1 MKNFFKKYNW
11 DIIVALLGLITMICN
26 FILPPDWYVAILCLI
41 TSIFGGIYIYK
52 ALRLWLCSKVLFDWY
67 LINSSFLF
75 KVTAIVLSLPSILT
89 VLVIIIN
96 ILLYPFSST
105 SDKSLCYSP
114 KNLMY
119 DENLYVK
126 KNAEADTIYI
136 QKSQEDD
143 KNLYVIKNAE
153 ADTTFIQKN
162 QEDPS
167 LYLTVYYHLIDPG
180 NQHMAGSKSGRGWS
194 ALIAIIGVIFFN
206 GLFVSA
212 FVAWFDRRK
221 EKWQKGEIKYK
232 ELPTKGNHYVII
244 GGNDMVAG
252 IVRQLLE
259 QEVEK
264 ELPYILIQTSRDV
277 EEFRRE
283 LFSFIPEEKRQQIII
298 YHGSR
303 TSKEDI
309 SHLFIEQCIEIFILG
324 EETRTDD
331 IESYHDTM
339 NMECLDLIY
348 EQSKEQNIDKKIT
361 CRVMFEYQTTFSVFQ
376 FYDIDKEKQK
386 YIDFKPFN
394 YYEVCAQ
401 KVLISKNLQ
410 EDKKQENRQETTNT
424 AGTYL
429 PLEGIE
435 GIRENSTEY
444 VHLFI
449 VGMSRMGVA
458 MAIEAAHLAHY
469 PNYKESNKIRTK
481 ITFID
486 KNADE
491 ERLFF
496 MGRFKELF
504 ALSNWRYGT
513 TANSCHI
520 KYHDDNNIKWE
531 RRHTPTDCEHL
542 DGDFLD
548 IEWEFIDGGIEHPAI
563 QNYIIETTKEET
575 KITIA
580 ICLPESNRSHAA
592 AMYLDKKIYK
602 SHKVKQILVYNRYGN
617 SIIKSLTTTSGYF
630 PYKNKL
636 QAFGMPNDCLNIEA
650 LKEGEDVGDKISN
663 KYEEIKK
670 LINKTEEE
678 QAKNKTNTN
687 TTKNTD
693 KNKFKGKSDVAKKWS
708 DIYNGNTI
716 WTKLRCIGHNTGI
729 NNEDWAN
736 HKEILA
742 DVEHNRWNIEQL
754 LMNFRPLT
762 VEEQQNVINGVKDKE
777 WYKSEMA
784 HFDICSN
791 KQLQNIDADARAY
804 DLGLTDLLPSIYDE
818 LNNQH
823 EANENRPT
831 NN

>member
-1 MKNFFKKYNW
+1 MKRFLSQNIKK
-11 DIIVALLGLITMICN
+11 IIIISSIFTLVFSFIPLDGSWKYLYYALLSISAFFGLLYIIG
-26 FILPPDWYVAILCLI
+26 IGILC
-41 TSIFGGIYIYK
+41 F
-52 ALRLWLCSKVLFDWY
+52 CSKKKPLFDWH
-67 LINSSFLF
+67 LINGSFLL
-75 KVTAIVLSLPSILT
+75 KITAIVLALPSMLT
-89 VLVIIIN
+89 APFLLSNN
-96 ILLYPFSST
+96 ILNNNNDLSAKDLIYSEQLYP
-105 SDKSLCYSP
+105 KS
-114 KNLMY
+114 
-119 DENLYVK
+119 
-126 KNAEADTIYI
+126 DTIQAT
-136 QKSQEDD
+136 QKPPE
-143 KNLYVIKNAE
+143 LYWA
-153 ADTTFIQKN
+153 
-162 QEDPS
+162 
-167 LYLTVYYHLIDPG
+167 VYMHLMDPG

-206 GLFVSA
+206 GLLVSA

-252 IVRQLLE
+252 IVRQLLA
-259 QEVEK
+259 EK
-264 ELPYILIQTSRDV
+264 ELPYVLIQTSRDV
-277 EEFRRE
+277 EGFRRE
-283 LFSFIPEEKRQQIII
+283 LFSFISEEKRQQIII

-309 SHLFIEQCIEIFILG
+309 SHLFIEQCKEIFILG

-348 EQSKEQNIDKKIT
+348 ELCKEQNIDKHIT

-394 YYEVCAQ
+394 YYEICAQ
-401 KVLISKNLQ
+401 KVLIK
-410 EDKKQENRQETTNT
+410 DKKQENRQETTNT

-435 GIRENSTEY
+435 GIRENSSEY

-469 PNYKESNKIRTK
+469 PNYKETNKIRTK

-491 ERLFF
+491 ERHFF

-504 ALSNWRYGT
+504 AISNWRYGT

-542 DGDFLD
+542 GGDFLD

-563 QNYIIETTKEET
+563 QNYIIETTKEDT

-602 SHKVKQILVYNRYGN
+602 SHKVKQILIYNRYGN

-636 QAFGMPNDCLNIEA
+636 QAFGMPDDCLNIEA
-650 LKEGEDVGDKISN
+650 LKEGEKVGNKISN

-670 LINKTEEE
+670 LIKKAEEE
-678 QAKNKTNTN
+678 QAKNKAHTKTPKDTDNTN
-687 TTKNTD
+687 DTGTD
-693 KNKFKGKSDVAKKWS
+693 KFKGKSDVAKKWS

-716 WTKLRCIGHNTGI
+716 WTKLRCIGYNTGI

-736 HKEILA
+736 HKETLA

>member
-26 FILPPDWYVAILCLI
+26 FILPPNWVNNSLCFI
-41 TSIFGGIYIYK
+41 TSIFGGIYICK
-52 ALRLWLCSKVLFDWY
+52 ALRLWFCNKKEVLFDWY
-67 LINSSFLF
+67 LINGSFLF
-75 KVTAIVLSLPSILT
+75 KITAIVLSLPSILT
-89 VLVIIIN
+89 FPFIFLNNTIDFSAKDLIYSEQ
-96 ILLYPFSST
+96 LYP
-105 SDKSLCYSP
+105 KS
-114 KNLMY
+114 
-119 DENLYVK
+119 
-126 KNAEADTIYI
+126 DTI
-136 QKSQEDD
+136 QATQEPPE
-143 KNLYVIKNAE
+143 LYWA
-153 ADTTFIQKN
+153 
-162 QEDPS
+162 
-167 LYLTVYYHLIDPG
+167 VYMHLMDPG
-180 NQHMAGSKSGRGWS
+180 NQHMSTTPSGRGVS

-221 EKWQKGEIKYK
+221 EKWLKGEIKYK

-259 QEVEK
+259 QRVEK

-277 EEFRRE
+277 EGFRRE

-309 SHLFIEQCIEIFILG
+309 SHLFIEQCKEIFILG

-348 EQSKEQNIDKKIT
+348 EQSKEQNIEDKQIT

-401 KVLISKNLQ
+401 KVLINKNLQ

-429 PLEGIE
+429 PLEGME

-491 ERLFF
+491 ERHFF

-542 DGDFLD
+542 GGDFLD

-636 QAFGMPNDCLNIEA
+636 QAFGMPNDCLNIKA
-650 LKEGEDVGDKISN
+650 LKDGENVGNKIRN

-678 QAKNKTNTN
+678 QVKNKTHTN
-687 TTKNTD
+687 TTKNTDNTD

-716 WTKLRCIGHNTGI
+716 WTKLRCIGYNTGI
-729 NNEDWAN
+729 NNEDWTN
-736 HKEILA
+736 HKETLA

-791 KQLQNIDADARAY
+791 KQLQNIDADARSY

>member
-1 MKNFFKKYNW
+1 MKKFLSQNIKK
-11 DIIVALLGLITMICN
+11 IIIISSIFTLVFSFIPLDGSWKYLYYALLSISAFFGLLYIIG
-26 FILPPDWYVAILCLI
+26 IGILC
-41 TSIFGGIYIYK
+41 F
-52 ALRLWLCSKVLFDWY
+52 CSKKKPLFDWH
-67 LINSSFLF
+67 LINGSFLL
-75 KVTAIVLSLPSILT
+75 KITAIVLSLPSILT
-89 VLVIIIN
+89 MLIIIPN

-119 DENLYVK
+119 DENLYVE

-136 QKSQEDD
+136 QKCD

-167 LYLTVYYHLIDPG
+167 LYSTVYYHLIDPG

-206 GLFVSA
+206 GLLVSA

-221 EKWQKGEIKYK
+221 EKWLKGEIKYK
-232 ELPTKGNHYVII
+232 KLPTKGNHYVII

-252 IVRQLLE
+252 IVRQLLA
-259 QEVEK
+259 EK
-264 ELPYILIQTSRDV
+264 ELPYVLIQTSRDV
-277 EEFRRE
+277 EGFRRE

-303 TSKEDI
+303 TSMEDI
-309 SHLFIEQCIEIFILG
+309 SHLFIEQCKEIFILG

-348 EQSKEQNIDKKIT
+348 ELCKKQNVKKHIT

-401 KVLISKNLQ
+401 KVLIK
-410 EDKKQENRQETTNT
+410 DKKQENRQETTNT

-491 ERLFF
+491 ERHFF

-504 ALSNWRYGT
+504 AISNWRYGT

-542 DGDFLD
+542 GGDFLD

-563 QNYIIETTKEET
+563 QNYIIETTKEDT

-636 QAFGMPNDCLNIEA
+636 QAFGMPDDCLNIKA
-650 LKEGEDVGDKISN
+650 LKEGEDVGVKISN

-670 LINKTEEE
+670 LIKKAEEE
-678 QAKNKTNTN
+678 QAKNNTHTNKTKNADNTN
-687 TTKNTD
+687 DTGTD
-693 KNKFKGKSDVAKKWS
+693 KFKGKSDVAKKWS

-716 WTKLRCIGHNTGI
+716 WTKLRCIGYNTGI

-736 HKEILA
+736 HKETLA

-818 LNNQH
+818 LSNQH